1 MSILNAATT
10 RALPLRRRRVLAA
23 VLLIAV
29 AVLAGADNPGSTT
42 WRGLVVAAEVECMD
56 YAGNADG
63 AAGGGP
69 GGRRGPG
76 AVYRPA
82 W

>member
-1 MSILNAATT
+1 MSRRKRMSILNAATT
-10 RALPLRRRRVLAA
+10 KALPLRRRRVLAA

-56 YAGNADG
+56 YASATG
-63 AAGGGP
+63 
-69 GGRRGPG
+69 
-76 AVYRPA
+76 
-82 W
+82 